1 MMKAILIDDNEKL
14 YIGKTDKPI
23 FKENELLVKVKATAL
38 NRADLLQK
46 RGLYPPPEGAS
57 TILGLEMSGVVEE
70 VGENVEGWNKGD
82 RVCALLPGGGYA
94 EYVSIPAEM
103 AIPIPDGLSFEEAAA
118 IPEVFL
124 TAYLNMFWLGKL
136 EKDETV
142 LIHAGASGVGTAAI
156 QLARVVGAKI
166 IVTAGT
172 EEKRELCLSLGA
184 DVAIDY
190 KDGPFAPKVKETT
203 HGKGVNLILDFIGAS
218 YWEQNISSL
227 ATYGKLILIGTMGG
241 SNVENVNLGK
251 ILFKKLQVIGTAL
264 RSQPIEKKIALTK
277 DFRDFALSKFEN
289 SEVKP
294 VIDSVWDW
302 KDADEAHAHMEQNK
316 NAGKIVLRVNEVD

>member
-1 MMKAILIDDNEKL
+1 MKAILIDDNEKL